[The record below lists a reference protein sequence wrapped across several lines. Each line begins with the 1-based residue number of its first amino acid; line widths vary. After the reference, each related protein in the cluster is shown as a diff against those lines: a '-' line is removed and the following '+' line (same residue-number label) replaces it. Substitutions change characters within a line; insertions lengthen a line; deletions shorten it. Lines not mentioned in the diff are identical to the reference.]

1 MAQLPEHR
9 APHLTR
15 RGSLAYYLAAW
26 VCGTLFFVAA
36 SSLTK
41 PALAPSISSPSRA
54 FFLQYFF
61 DLATGWLAIF
71 LLAFALRRLARMLR
85 WSRAL
90 PWLLSGGILTVLI
103 GLILAF
109 VPARSLPLAE
119 WLQFLKEV
127 FELGGENGL
136 SLRGH
141 PPLAAAAMVLAGM
154 ATAYVLFRIEQAFQP
169 QPKAPEN
176 SKE

>member
-1 MAQLPEHR
+1 LARLPQHR

-41 PALAPSISSPSRA
+41 PSLAPSLSSPSRG

-61 DLATGWLAIF
+61 DLAAGWLAVF
-71 LLAFALRRLARMLR
+71 LLAFALRRLARAFR

-90 PWLLSGGILTVLI
+90 PWVLSGAVLTVLT
-103 GLILAF
+103 GLTLALL
-109 VPARSLPLAE
+109 PTRSLTLAE
-119 WLQFLKEV
+119 WMRFLKEL

-136 SLRGH
+136 ALRGH
-141 PPLAAAAMVLAGM
+141 RPLAAAAMVLAGM
-154 ATAYVLFRIEQAFQP
+154 ATAYVLFRIERAFQP
-169 QPKAPEN
+169 SPETA
-176 SKE
+176 KESRE